1 MTCGPS
7 LATSCWIEDAAI
19 AIASRSTLRLGTSKE
34 PKNLAGSRPW
44 SSRMPSCETVSIVT
58 TPPERTVATG
68 FVSALGSSPQ
78 CTVSGV
84 ERM

>member
-1 MTCGPS
+1 
-7 LATSCWIEDAAI
+7 
-19 AIASRSTLRLGTSKE
+19 
-34 PKNLAGSRPW
+34 
-44 SSRMPSCETVSIVT
+44 MPSCETVSIVT